1 MTPMDLFGLRADS
14 ARMQEVFGYFNTLR
28 RPELADRYSYHDWVL
43 VRRAGVELGFTEENY
58 HKGELPQL
66 WGKGALLFTQV
77 YFYAGFDD
85 VAPYAQ
91 ALPFGV
97 RWDDARE
104 QVRTRLAELAAS
116 LHSSDVSDTWDAPGY
131 RITVHYAAGPQQ
143 RPDKLVCRQLA
154 RSAEPPKDA
163 QAVPSAQWMAQ
174 HWGGNVAAP
183 EWRSAW
189 GQYLNDDAL
198 EEGLED
204 GTIDL
209 SQSHGVTLH
218 VSADAGE
225 PLLRA
230 MSFFGNHHDNAVQ
243 WAGAMP
249 FGLSFED
256 SPHTLFQKI
265 TAKPAKRQDGEL
277 TGYAVWHFQE
287 LSVHV
292 LYSFVDNR
300 ILRVKLL
307 APGTWKSAKD

>member
-14 ARMQEVFGYFNTLR
+14 ARMQEVFAYFNTLR

-43 VRRAGVELGFTEENY
+43 VRRAGVELGFSEENY
-58 HKGELPQL
+58 HRGELPQL

-85 VAPYAQ
+85 VARYTQ

-97 RWDDARE
+97 SWADTRE
-104 QVRTRLAELAAS
+104 QVRARLTELAPT
-116 LHSSDVSDTWDAPGY
+116 LHSSDVSDTWDGPGY
-131 RITVHYAAGPQQ
+131 RVTVHYAAEPQQ
-143 RPDKLVCRQLA
+143 RPDKVVCRQLA
-154 RSAEPPKDA
+154 HSAAPPKDA
-163 QAVPSAQWMAQ
+163 QAMPKAQWMAQ
-174 HWGGNVAAP
+174 HWGASVAAP

-189 GQYLNDDAL
+189 GQYLSDKAL
-198 EEGLED
+198 KQGMEEGAIE
-204 GTIDL
+204 L

-218 VSADAGE
+218 VNADAGE

-230 MSFFGNHHDNAVQ
+230 LSFFGNQHENAVQ
-243 WAGAMP
+243 WPGALP

-256 SPHTLFQKI
+256 SPHTLFQKVK
-265 TAKPAKRQDGEL
+265 AKPEKRQDGEL
-277 TGYAVWHFQE
+277 TGYAVWHHQDFT
-287 LSVHV
+287 VHV

-307 APGTWKSAKD
+307 APGTWRSAKD